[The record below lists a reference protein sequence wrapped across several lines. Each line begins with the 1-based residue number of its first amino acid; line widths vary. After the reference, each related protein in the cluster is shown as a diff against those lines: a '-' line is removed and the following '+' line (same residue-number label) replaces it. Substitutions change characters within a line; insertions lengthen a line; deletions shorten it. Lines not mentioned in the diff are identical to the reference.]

1 MGRLIVLHFV
11 RVNEKLRTT
20 VENVI
25 ISQSFVQ
32 ISRVKAVKIYFDDAD
47 SIDMADLEKF
57 ESRDVA
63 KYVFC
68 LN

>member
-1 MGRLIVLHFV
+1 MGRLIVLHSV

-25 ISQSFVQ
+25 ISQSFVK
-32 ISRVKAVKIYFDDAD
+32 ISRVKIYFDDAD
-47 SIDMADLEKF
+47 SIDMADLDKYQSIE
-57 ESRDVA
+57 VA
-63 KYVFC
+63 KCVFC